1 MTHSAKMFLR
11 PHQRSKDGKEHT
23 YWSLV
28 ETVRTVDGPRQ
39 KTLCYLG
46 ELNGSAQARW
56 LKTIE
61 VFNEQGESEQL
72 KLFPFEVEPPAD
84 DPQVARVLMNRV
96 RLERTRQF
104 GAGFLGW
111 ELWKRLGLDG
121 FFEQAMDEEA
131 AEVPWSRVAAVL
143 AINRLCAPGSEL
155 AIEERW
161 YPATALD
168 DLLEIEEGKI
178 NDTRLYRC
186 LDRILPHKTKLEQ
199 HLKQRYGELFG
210 AEFDV
215 LLYDLT
221 STYVEGAAE
230 KNPMMGRG
238 YSRDH
243 RPDCEQM
250 VIALIV
256 NREGFPFSYETFDGN
271 RADVSTMESI
281 LRMVERKYGK
291 ARRIWVMDRGI
302 VSEENLAAIRKR
314 GGQYLVGTP
323 RRQMKRFEAQLL
335 QDDWTQVRPDV
346 EVKPIVIP
354 QGEETYILCRT
365 AGRKEKEKAI
375 RKRFSTHM
383 ESALAALEKSIA
395 GGRLKD
401 RYKMERRLGRIQA
414 RHPQVNDLFE
424 VTLRDTPAGV
434 RLVWEMKKDRETW
447 RDLREGAYMLRT
459 NLQADS
465 AEQMWCMY
473 MQLTEAEASF
483 RALKSELSIRPLFH
497 QKEPRV
503 KAHVLVAFLGY
514 ALWVTL
520 KHLLQRRLAI
530 APQLSASGV
539 NHAQPLSPMK
549 ALALLSTLQS
559 ADIVLPTT
567 DGRELRLR
575 RITEPTAEQK
585 SLLHQFGLSLP
596 ERLKS
601 ISKCSADFA
610 TA

>member
-1 MTHSAKMFLR
+1 MFLR
-11 PHQRSKDGKEHT
+11 PNRRTKDGKDHT

-28 ETVRTVDGPRQ
+28 ETVRTPDGPRQ
-39 KTLCYLG
+39 RPLCYLG
-46 ELNGSAQARW
+46 ELNSCAQARW
-56 LKTIE
+56 LKSIE
-61 VFNEQGESEQL
+61 GFNEQGETQQL
-72 KLFPFEVEPPAD
+72 KLFPSQIAGPPD
-84 DPQVARVLMNRV
+84 DPQVVHVLLNKV

-104 GAGFLGW
+104 GSCWLGLQ
-111 ELWKRLGLDG
+111 LWKRLELDR
-121 FFEQAMDEEA
+121 FFEEA
-131 AEVPWSRVAAVL
+131 EDDHVADVPWSRVAAVL

-161 YPATALD
+161 YPSTALD
-168 DLLEIEEGKI
+168 DLLGIEEGKI

-199 HLKQRYGELFG
+199 HLKQRYGDLFG

-230 KNPMMGRG
+230 KNPMMHRG

-256 NREGFPFSYETFDGN
+256 NSEGFPFSYETFDGN
-271 RADVSTMESI
+271 RADVSTMETI

-291 ARRIWVMDRGI
+291 ARRIWVFDRGI
-302 VSEENLAAIRKR
+302 VSEENLAAIGKR

-323 RRQMKRFEAQLL
+323 RSQMKQFEQELL
-335 QDDWTQVRPDV
+335 KDDWTQVRPDV
-346 EVKPIVIP
+346 EVKKVPIP

-375 RKRFSTHM
+375 RNRFSSRM
-383 ESALAALEKSIA
+383 EDALKRLTKTIET
-395 GGRLKD
+395 GRLKD
-401 RYKMERRLGRIQA
+401 RNKMERRLGRIQA
-414 RHPQVNDLFE
+414 RHPQVNDLYE
-424 VTLRDTPAGV
+424 VAVRDTREGL
-434 RLVWEMKKDRETW
+434 RLQWSIKEDRKVWHG
-447 RDLREGAYMLRT
+447 LREGAYMLRT
-459 NLQADS
+459 NLQAGS
-465 AEQMWCMY
+465 AEELWSRY

-497 QKEPRV
+497 QLEPRV

-520 KHLLQRRLAI
+520 KHLLKRR
-530 APQLSASGV
+530 APIVPQPSLSGVTNVQPSSAS
-539 NHAQPLSPMK
+539 K
-549 ALALLSTLQS
+549 ALSLLSTLQS
-559 ADIVLPTT
+559 ADIILPTT
-567 DGRELRLR
+567 DGREIRLR
-575 RITEPTAEQK
+575 RITEPSAEQK
-585 SLLHQFGLSLP
+585 ALLQQLGLTLP
-596 ERLKS
+596 ERFELNR
-601 ISKCSADFA
+601 KCSVDSA